1 MNEEAASSGGDL
13 NEEEEEEKGHNPPH
27 PNTLK
32 GKEGLDC
39 REPDLGLKN

>member
-1 MNEEAASSGGDL
+1 MNEKAASSGGDL

-32 GKEGLDC
+32 GKKAWIVVSLIWG
-39 REPDLGLKN
+39 